1 MWKENKV
8 SVIIPAFNEED
19 TIGAVVSQFRK
30 NEWVDEVLVVDNNSR
45 DKTTEV
51 AEAAGARVVFE
62 ERPGYGRAL
71 CRGMDEAEGEIMVL
85 TEADGSFSAGDV
97 VKFLAYIEDAG
108 MVIGTRTTRQ
118 MLGQGARMN
127 FLIRMANICVAKLF
141 ELFWFFVNETRF
153 SDVGCTYR
161 ALWKSTY
168 RQIRAGLESVGPE
181 FSPEMMAEVIR
192 CRIKVIE
199 IPVRY
204 GARLGGESQHSG
216 TYFKLTRTALKMLR
230 VLVRKKF
237 GVL

>member
-1 MWKENKV
+1 MWKGNKV
-8 SVIIPAFNEED
+8 SVVIPAYNEEE
-19 TIGAVVSQFRK
+19 TIAAVVGAFKK
-30 NEWVDEVLVVDNNSR
+30 NEYVDEVLVVNNNSKDR
-45 DKTTEV
+45 TDE
-51 AEAAGARVVFE
+51 EARSAGARVVLE
-62 ERPGYGRAL
+62 TNPGYGNAL
-71 CRGMDEAEGEIMVL
+71 RRGMEDAEGEIMVL

-127 FLIRMANICVAKLF
+127 FIIRLANIGVAKLF
-141 ELFWFFVNETRF
+141 ELFWFFTNETRF

-168 RQIRAGLESVGPE
+168 RQIRAGLTATGPE

-204 GARLGGESQHSG
+204 GPRLGGESQHSG

-237 GVL
+237 GM